1 MGYLLFTEKKNTVS
15 GIRGY
20 WPEKPLKGKNHMIK
34 RVAKSFFSGI
44 AGFRK
49 AVNEDKTMFCMWRK
63 KFGSTKNAFAK
74 TKPRFLP
81 GL

>member
-1 MGYLLFTEKKNTVS
+1 MGYLLFTEKKNPVS
-15 GIRGY
+15 GILAGKAL
-20 WPEKPLKGKNHMIK
+20 ESKKPYDKEGQ
-34 RVAKSFFSGI
+34 KSFFSGI

-63 KFGSTKNAFAK
+63 KFGRTKSAFTK